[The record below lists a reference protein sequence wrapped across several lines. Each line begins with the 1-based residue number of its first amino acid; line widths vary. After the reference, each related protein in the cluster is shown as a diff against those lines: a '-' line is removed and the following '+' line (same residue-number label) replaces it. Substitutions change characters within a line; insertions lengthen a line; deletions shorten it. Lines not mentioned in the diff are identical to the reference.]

1 MALIFAFSTD
11 WFAGSNTISFFGSLL
26 SWLMPGIAAE
36 TIQVI
41 HAGLRKLGH
50 WTEYFILANLLGI
63 ACKAQ
68 WPQQDRRNRFT
79 ATLIITTLYAISDE
93 WHQSFVPSRSAS
105 INDVAIDACGAFFGA
120 FWTLRRAARTRAA
133 AERNK
138 SRKKL
143 DKLDANRED
152 RTILCTDLS
161 DSRQPRLSPIQQRR
175 SPCLP

>member
-1 MALIFAFSTD
+1 MQVSKRWTPVAIWMALIFAFSTD

-36 TIQVI
+36 TIHII

-50 WTEYFILANLLGI
+50 WTEYFILATLLGI

-120 FWTLRRAARTRAA
+120 FWTLRRDRANTGRGRA
-133 AERNK
+133 QQVA
-138 SRKKL
+138 KK
-143 DKLDANRED
+143 
-152 RTILCTDLS
+152 T
-161 DSRQPRLSPIQQRR
+161 
-175 SPCLP
+175 

>member
-1 MALIFAFSTD
+1 LEKSFLQVSKRWTPVAIWMALIFAFSTD

-36 TIQVI
+36 TIQII

-50 WTEYFILANLLGI
+50 WTEYFILATLLGT

-105 INDVAIDACGAFFGA
+105 LSDVAIDACGAFFGA
-120 FWTLRRAARTRAA
+120 FWTLRRDRANARRGRAQQVA
-133 AERNK
+133 KKTGQARCK
-138 SRKKL
+138 SRG
-143 DKLDANRED
+143 
-152 RTILCTDLS
+152 
-161 DSRQPRLSPIQQRR
+161 
-175 SPCLP
+175 